1 MSQMNTGDTQREQRP
16 YGRYEGNQSANQQH
30 YDGIPG
36 ESPLPNDRIYDDD
49 FIDAFAQRLSQR
61 MSQGPRGR
69 VYPGQ
74 PKNKAS
80 AGQRLALAIVSIVML
95 TGMAGAVL
103 GITHDA
109 LWLGL
114 IALGI
119 LSFTV
124 IVVNAVFNS

>member
-1 MSQMNTGDTQREQRP
+1 MPQMNTGDMQREQRP
-16 YGRYEGNQSANQQH
+16 YGRYEGNQSYNQPH
-30 YDGIPG
+30 DDGIPG

-61 MSQGPRGR
+61 MSQGPRGK
-69 VYPGQ
+69 VYSTQ
-74 PKNKAS
+74 PKEKAS

-95 TGMAGAVL
+95 TGMAGASL
-103 GITHDA
+103 GIAHNQ

-119 LSFTV
+119 LCFTV
-124 IVVNAVFNS
+124 IAVNGFFNQ